1 MKALEVILIVSNLLL
16 IAAIVFIC
24 IVIAIEENK
33 EKSACQKRNEELRD
47 VINETGKL
55 ILEILNTKKVMF
67 ENEVFLVNKV
77 KILGDSILVEIINKL
92 GFTRTLD
99 IKELTIIPKKKRTS
113 R

>member
-1 MKALEVILIVSNLLL
+1 MKALEVILIVSNLLFVAVVL
-16 IAAIVFIC
+16 FIF
-24 IVIAIEENK
+24 IMAVIEENK
-33 EKSACQKRNEELRD
+33 GKSACQKRNEELRD

-67 ENEVFLVNKV
+67 KNEVFLVNKV

>member
-1 MKALEVILIVSNLLL
+1 MKKTKKNLL
-16 IAAIVFIC
+16 A
-24 IVIAIEENK
+24 K
-33 EKSACQKRNEELRD
+33 KRNEELRD

-67 ENEVFLVNKV
+67 ENKVFLVNKV

-99 IKELTIIPKKKRTS
+99 IKELTIIPKKKSTS
-113 R
+113 G

>member
-1 MKALEVILIVSNLLL
+1 MLLKKTKKNLL
-16 IAAIVFIC
+16 A
-24 IVIAIEENK
+24 K
-33 EKSACQKRNEELRD
+33 KRNEELRD

-67 ENEVFLVNKV
+67 ENKVFLVNKV

-99 IKELTIIPKKKRTS
+99 IKELTIIPKKKSTS
-113 R
+113 G